1 MPGRQQ
7 FLISEVSLHPCPLVV
22 IALIIVL
29 RVNRTKSEST
39 QKYFRHGSA
48 IWRNCLGDPNRMIAN
63 SPLTNISYASI
74 RFNIPAAAILITR
87 VIITVRNYLLYIH
100 GAFTNCSGGDI
111 SRCPDRPNGR
121 SGCG

>member
-1 MPGRQQ
+1 
-7 FLISEVSLHPCPLVV
+7 
-22 IALIIVL
+22 
-29 RVNRTKSEST
+29 
-39 QKYFRHGSA
+39 
-48 IWRNCLGDPNRMIAN
+48 MIAN

-111 SRCPDRPNGR
+111 SRCPDRPNAGDPDAD
-121 SGCG
+121 S